1 MTEAEFQSLLGWLGE
16 LTTEQVTTLRQ
27 ALRRRDGLAQ
37 VAAIFERGQDGAC
50 PPCVHCGGES
60 RRWGHVRGLRRFRCA
75 ACGRTFTT
83 LTNSPLSRLH
93 KRGHWLTMIQAL
105 RDGWSVRKTAK
116 ACRISI
122 PTAFSW
128 RHRFLRAI
136 AGVVAAT
143 RTDEITEVDETYFRR
158 SLKGTKSVKG
168 VLPDGRKPRHRGG
181 RARGRGLPLAQFV
194 AVLVARDRAG
204 RTFQSVLDGRR
215 TTDVVEAALT
225 PVLGPAT
232 VLCIDGGNALWGFVE
247 RRRLP
252 FRIITPQNHVHET
265 EPVFHL
271 HNVNAFHRRL
281 KDWTRQFNGVST
293 KYLGNYLA
301 WFQTLDSK
309 GVVQNSANWLRG
321 CAGMGLAG

>member
-136 AGVVAAT
+136 AGVAVAT

-158 SLKGTKSVKG
+158 SLKGTKSVEG
-168 VLPDGRKPRHRGG
+168 LLPDGRKARHRGG
-181 RARGRGLPLAQFV
+181 RARGRG
-194 AVLVARDRAG
+194 
-204 RTFQSVLDGRR
+204 
-215 TTDVVEAALT
+215 
-225 PVLGPAT
+225 
-232 VLCIDGGNALWGFVE
+232 
-247 RRRLP
+247 
-252 FRIITPQNHVHET
+252 
-265 EPVFHL
+265 
-271 HNVNAFHRRL
+271 
-281 KDWTRQFNGVST
+281 
-293 KYLGNYLA
+293 
-301 WFQTLDSK
+301 
-309 GVVQNSANWLRG
+309 
-321 CAGMGLAG
+321 